1 MANFKDIIGQ
11 DQIKTHLLDG
21 ILQGNIS
28 HAYIINGE
36 TGSGRRLLASALT
49 KALLCE
55 NRSTQMPVACVN
67 PASRQTQITTRM
79 SAL

>member
-55 NRSTQMPVACVN
+55 NRSAQGDACGVCN
-67 PASRQTQITTRM
+67 PASR
-79 SAL
+79 

>member
-36 TGSGRRLLASALT
+36 TGSGRRLLAS
-49 KALLCE
+49 
-55 NRSTQMPVACVN
+55 
-67 PASRQTQITTRM
+67 RQTQIITRM

>member
-36 TGSGRRLLASALT
+36 TGSGRRLLASA
-49 KALLCE
+49 
-55 NRSTQMPVACVN
+55 
-67 PASRQTQITTRM
+67 
-79 SAL
+79 